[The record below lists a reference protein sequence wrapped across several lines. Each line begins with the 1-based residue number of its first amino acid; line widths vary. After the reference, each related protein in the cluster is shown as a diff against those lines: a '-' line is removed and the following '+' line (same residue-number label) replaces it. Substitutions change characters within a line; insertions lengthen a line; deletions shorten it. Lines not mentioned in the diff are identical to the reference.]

1 MSKCSICA
9 NHLKDWKCYLLIAA
23 ILALCY
29 VCNDYRDENRQLIDA
44 HHDYVRRTELKQAT
58 IESRLALMDGVTM
71 PMPEMSVEH
80 GELLYRGQKWDCM
93 SDSERIIVSIS
104 LARAINP
111 ECGFTTANRFEQLD
125 IDTQNEVREWCKRE
139 GFQVIAARV
148 STNPEECTLI
158 IEDGRIKD

>member
-58 IESRLALMDGVTM
+58 IESRLATLERVEIRLDVIDHTGMWMVKGVA
-71 PMPEMSVEH
+71 
-80 GELLYRGQKWDCM
+80 K
-93 SDSERIIVSIS
+93 
-104 LARAINP
+104 
-111 ECGFTTANRFEQLD
+111 
-125 IDTQNEVREWCKRE
+125 
-139 GFQVIAARV
+139 
-148 STNPEECTLI
+148 
-158 IEDGRIKD
+158 